1 MQLIVLGMHRSGTS
15 AVARLLNMM
24 GCYFAGEGLSNG
36 YSVDNPKGYWERR
49 DVIETNTQLLKSI
62 DCDWDRVANFDLKRV
77 TQDSLRKFNGQVQT
91 LLLNL
96 EANRPWFIKDPRLC
110 LTFPLWRRLLEMP
123 ICIVVHRNPI
133 EIAKSLEKRNG
144 YPLKYG
150 LALWEK
156 YLLRAVESSQ
166 GLRRLH
172 VSYHALLR
180 DPVQSVGRLFDQL
193 VSLGV
198 APLRKPA
205 AEEIQAFID
214 PDLHRQ
220 KAADAPNLLNEEQ
233 ASLARLAESGE
244 LLGLVTLPSLSA
256 EAAETLATVESE
268 HRNAERE
275 EADVARRLA
284 ELESTLRA
292 REEELTVM
300 NRVSSQ
306 QRRAVPLLEKKV
318 SQLELMLDSG
328 REELA
333 KTRRQF
339 EGILDSQRRQLAKVR
354 GQLDQE
360 ISARRE
366 ASDLSEK
373 AENYS
378 QRVRAEIHER
388 DLQIDQVKKLVQELA
403 DGLERVTR
411 PSRWKLATLFS
422 FKRSASEA
430 EDEGDKLNRLLEQIR
445 SWIQRPPKTDTVVPE
460 DAGTAVATSRPRRLS
475 GDGFEA
481 FVDWKKR
488 NAQTARESAKAAR
501 QSKSS

>member
-91 LLLNL
+91 LLLSL

-110 LTFPLWRRLLEMP
+110 LTFPLWRKLLEMP

-133 EIAKSLEKRNG
+133 EIAKSLEKRNR

-220 KAADAPNLLNEEQ
+220 KATDAPSLLNEEQ

-284 ELESTLRA
+284 ELESALRA
-292 REEELTVM
+292 REEELTVL

-333 KTRRQF
+333 K
-339 EGILDSQRRQLAKVR
+339 IR
-354 GQLDQE
+354 GQLERE
-360 ISARRE
+360 ISACRE
-366 ASDLSEK
+366 ASESAEK
-373 AENYS
+373 AEDYS
-378 QRVRAEIHER
+378 QT
-388 DLQIDQVKKLVQELA
+388 LLA
-403 DGLERVTR
+403 DVRQRDHRINELKEFVQQLANEFDRMTR
-411 PSRWKLATLFS
+411 SSRWKLATLFS
-422 FKRSASEA
+422 FKAASE
-430 EDEGDKLNRLLEQIR
+430 DGKWNRLLQQIR
-445 SWIQRPPKTDTVVPE
+445 AWDDQSTPQTISPDSKSPSVIESVEAASGKAARI
-460 DAGTAVATSRPRRLS
+460 RS
-475 GDGFEA
+475 GDGFEG
-481 FVDWKKR
+481 FLDWKKKHAR
-488 NAQTARESAKAAR
+488 TARSDAKEMR
-501 QSKSS
+501 KSKT

>member
-49 DVIETNTQLLKSI
+49 DVIETNTQLLKAI

-77 TQDSLRKFNGQVQT
+77 TQESLRKFNGQVQT
-91 LLLNL
+91 ILLNL

-123 ICIVVHRNPI
+123 ICVVVHRNPI

-144 YPLKYG
+144 FPLKYG

-172 VSYHALLR
+172 VSYHAILR
-180 DPVQSVGRLFDQL
+180 DPVESVGRLFDQL

-220 KAADAPNLLNEEQ
+220 KATDVSNLLNEQQ
-233 ASLARLAESGE
+233 ASLATLAESGE
-244 LLGLVTLPSLSA
+244 LLGLVTLPTLSA
-256 EAAETLATVESE
+256 EAAETLTTVED
-268 HRNAERE
+268 AGRE
-275 EADVARRLA
+275 EGDMARRLA
-284 ELESTLRA
+284 DLESALRV
-292 REEELTVM
+292 REEELTVL

-306 QRRAVPLLEKKV
+306 QRRTLPLLEKKI
-318 SQLELMLDSG
+318 SELETTVDSE
-328 REELA
+328 RHELS
-333 KTRRQF
+333 KTRRQL
-339 EGILDSQRRQLAKVR
+339 E
-354 GQLDQE
+354 QE

-366 ASDLSEK
+366 VSALSEK

-378 QRVRAEIHER
+378 HALLSEIRQR
-388 DLQIDQVKKLVQELA
+388 DQRMNQLKEFVQQLA
-403 DGLERVTR
+403 NEFDRMTR
-411 PSRWKLATLFS
+411 SSRWKLASLFS
-422 FKRSASEA
+422 FKSASE
-430 EDEGDKLNRLLEQIR
+430 DGKWNRLLEQIR
-445 SWIQRPPKTDTVVPE
+445 TWEDESHLETPPITERV
-460 DAGTAVATSRPRRLS
+460 GTASAKPSPTRS
-475 GDGFEA
+475 GDGLEGFL
-481 FVDWKKR
+481 DWKNKH
-488 NAQTARESAKAAR
+488 AQAAR
-501 QSKSS
+501 NDATAVRKSGESKK